1 MRPSKYLSVKVLGTI
16 LVVLLWSGMVFA
28 GGGPEPPAGAT
39 ITGPE
44 IWGVVV
50 MNCNGGTGTL
60 RVKRVVDC
68 NTETSAGIVTGWP
81 VTPSNCPTQASGP
94 NGVEGHNIGQ
104 IGQSIFGIPGTA
116 FINKAK
122 NFNKEGDII
131 SFDAQLK
138 FWLP

>member
-1 MRPSKYLSVKVLGTI
+1 MKLSKQLFAKVLGT
-16 LVVLLWSGMVFA
+16 VLIVLIWSGAVFA
-28 GGGPEPPAGAT
+28 GAGPEPPPGAT

-50 MNCNGGTGTL
+50 LNCNGGTGTL

-81 VTPSNCPTQASGP
+81 VTPSNCPTQASQ
-94 NGVEGHNIGQ
+94 VEGFDV
-104 IGQSIFGIPGTA
+104 GQSIFGLPGTA

-122 NFNKEGDII
+122 NFKKEGDIV